1 MHVQWGGVCSEPEL
15 KGRARKQAS
24 KHSALRSQVSI
35 LVEHCELGMQCL
47 PSALQEV
54 CWEVGELQ
62 EPPARGLEQAA
73 WGDTSCRAP
82 PLARDGGYVM
92 AIP

>member
-54 CWEVGELQ
+54 C
-62 EPPARGLEQAA
+62 
-73 WGDTSCRAP
+73 
-82 PLARDGGYVM
+82 
-92 AIP
+92 